1 VTKNPSVLAR
11 LSYPLTQSTGNSPAA
26 KGREANTSTK
36 QIHERN
42 SVLIF
47 NKLIFFHR
55 RLPDDYELKPAIV
68 SQQPA
73 NLSSQASGSENKTE
87 ILMIAS
93 QNSPLYS

>member
-1 VTKNPSVLAR
+1 M
-11 LSYPLTQSTGNSPAA
+11 QSTGNSPAA

-93 QNSPLYS
+93 QNSLLYS